1 MMAIETRTAA
11 RRRTAEAL
19 TAVSGQYGLDDDLEA
34 LERAGD
40 DWEPLAIAMLAE
52 AVAALLL
59 DVRPR
64 PGTVE
69 RRAR

>member
-1 MMAIETRTAA
+1 VAH
-11 RRRTAEAL
+11 
-19 TAVSGQYGLDDDLEA
+19 QYGVTDDLEA
-34 LERAGD
+34 LRAAGE

-64 PGTVE
+64 TGTVA
-69 RRAR
+69 RRANPSR